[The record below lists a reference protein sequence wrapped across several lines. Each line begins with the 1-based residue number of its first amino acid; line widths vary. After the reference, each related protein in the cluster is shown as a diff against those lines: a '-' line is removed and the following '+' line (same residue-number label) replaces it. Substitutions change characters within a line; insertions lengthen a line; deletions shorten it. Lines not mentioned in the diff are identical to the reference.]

1 MQAQR
6 FNQSTLQLF
15 TVGHTIV
22 MTTNITLLNTIAW
35 HVLTSIEVP
44 YLAINAYKFLF
55 MFFATYFFLSVLEVT
70 LIRYLKVFVWKKIT
84 PIDTRFMFAFMTIFN
99 ILISILVSG
108 SRFLTNEDF
117 LLEARFL
124 GIENPEAPK
133 SYLKLQ

>member
-1 MQAQR
+1 
-6 FNQSTLQLF
+6 
-15 TVGHTIV
+15 
-22 MTTNITLLNTIAW
+22 MTANITLLNTIAW
-35 HVLTSIEVP
+35 YVLTSIEVP
-44 YLAINAYKFLF
+44 YLFINAYKFVY

-99 ILISILVSG
+99 ILMSILVSG
-108 SRFLTNEDF
+108 SRFFTNEDF

-124 GIENPEAPK
+124 GIENPEPPK